1 MPLNRAPFVTRLV
14 VSRGAV
20 AFEAF
25 RTTHQAR
32 AGAAALLR
40 DVLPTPERAEQIRA
54 AIAERKARNKAA
66 RWNPPPRGV
75 PKDFLPVDWPS
86 IHFIVGRYVAQL
98 SERERVIV
106 YAAIGKH
113 RGVSGAALGRFL
125 GGLSVGK
132 VWQAAISATRKKY
145 VHLVPMIEKIK
156 EELPT

>member
-1 MPLNRAPFVTRLV
+1 M
-14 VSRGAV
+14 
-20 AFEAF
+20 FEAF

-32 AGAAALLR
+32 AGTAALFR
-40 DVLPTPERAEQIRA
+40 DVLPTPERAQEIDA
-54 AIAERKARNKAA
+54 AVKARKIKNRAT

-75 PKDFLPVDWPS
+75 PKDSLPVDWPS

-98 SERERVIV
+98 PAAERVIV

-145 VHLVPMIEKIK
+145 VHLVPIIEKIK